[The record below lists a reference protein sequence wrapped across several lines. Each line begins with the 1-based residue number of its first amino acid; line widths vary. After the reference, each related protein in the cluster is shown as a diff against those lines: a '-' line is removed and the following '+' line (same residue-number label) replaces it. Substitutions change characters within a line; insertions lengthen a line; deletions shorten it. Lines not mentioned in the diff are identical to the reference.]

1 MRIMHVILS
10 RGFGESE
17 GYVAE
22 LASFQATEHEV
33 TILLRRNHRSR
44 SGTSI
49 VDAVSNRVEIRTVSA
64 WWRAQHSV
72 DQHIQDFQPDIIHT
86 HLRRSSRLISRVDPD
101 TLAVA
106 TLHARANGRH
116 CFQLDGVI
124 CHANWHVP
132 IPSDYQGRVFELAPL
147 LPSHHDSAS
156 PVVLPRLERVRVDLE
171 NPEQFHQTIFES
183 YISLIADPS
192 Y

>member
-17 GYVAE
+17 GYVAA
-22 LASFQATEHEV
+22 LASFQATEHDV
-33 TILLRRNHRSR
+33 TILLCRNHRSR

-49 VDAVSNRVEIRTVSA
+49 VNAVSDRVEIRTVST

-72 DQHIQDFQPDIIHT
+72 DQHIQDFRPDIIHT
-86 HLRRSSRLISRVDPD
+86 HLRRASRLIAHVDPD
-101 TLAVA
+101 TPVVA
-106 TLHARANGRH
+106 TLHVRANGSH

-124 CHANWHVP
+124 CHAHWQVP
-132 IPSDYQGRVFELAPL
+132 KIPSTYQGRVFELDQVPTTPL
-147 LPSHHDSAS
+147 VNPKHY
-156 PVVLPRLERVRVDLE
+156 LEH
-171 NPEQFHQTIFES
+171 FHQTIIDS
-183 YISLIADPS
+183 YISLIADQP